1 MNDFDNMS
9 IIQKRYDKSR
19 LRWESNKIG
28 FLIVIALVAAN
39 ILAMLMQ
46 IIEIIVTDNITGD
59 SAKMS
64 ASMEFASIFVMV
76 TAFFIC
82 PLIFCKIS
90 KIELN
95 TVLPFKKVK
104 ASEFISLIFIGLA
117 VCTLS
122 NYACDIIIQE
132 FGLFGISN
140 NIDFSQVSD
149 DLGMNLITLLSTAV
163 EPPLAEEFLFR
174 GVILGVLR
182 RYGDGFAVLM
192 SSVLF
197 GLMHGNF
204 VQIPFAFI
212 VGLILAFVTV
222 RTNSL
227 LPGMLI
233 HFFNNFLAVFYDI
246 LDYNTDSSTANFIY
260 FAITIATVAIALL
273 AVFLLCKNKRADFII
288 KLDSKSDDTLTFK
301 EKVSCSILNP
311 GIIIFIALTIFEA
324 VAYLNLT

>member
-1 MNDFDNMS
+1 MNNFDNMS
-9 IIQKRYDKSR
+9 IIQKQYDKSR

-39 ILAMLMQ
+39 ILAIAMQ
-46 IIEIIVTDNITGD
+46 ILEIIVSGNVATESTRL
-59 SAKMS
+59 S
-64 ASMEFASIFVMV
+64 ASMEFASIFVM
-76 TAFFIC
+76 TAAFFVC

-90 KIELN
+90 KIDLN
-95 TVLPFKKVK
+95 SVLPFKRVKV
-104 ASEFISLIFIGLA
+104 SELTAFIFIGLA

-122 NYACDIIIQE
+122 NYACDIIIKE

-140 NIDFSQVSD
+140 NIDFSQASD
-149 DLGMNLITLLSTAV
+149 DIGMNIIALLSTAV

-192 SSVLF
+192 SSILF

-212 VGLILAFVTV
+212 VGLILSFVTV
-222 RTNSL
+222 RANSL
-227 LPGMLI
+227 LPAILI

-246 LDYNTDSSTANFIY
+246 LDYNTNGTTANFIY
-260 FAITIATVAIALL
+260 FMITIATVAIALL
-273 AVFLLCKNKRADFII
+273 AVFLLCKNKRADEIM

-301 EKVSCSILNP
+301 EKVSCSLLNP
-311 GIIIFIALTIFEA
+311 GIIIFIALILLEA